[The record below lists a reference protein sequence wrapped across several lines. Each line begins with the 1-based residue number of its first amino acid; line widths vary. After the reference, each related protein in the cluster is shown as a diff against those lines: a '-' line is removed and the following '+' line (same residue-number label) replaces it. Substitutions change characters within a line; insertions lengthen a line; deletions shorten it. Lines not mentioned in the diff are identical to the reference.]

1 MTIAK
6 KIAHKAQAAKGA
18 AKKYIGRATG
28 NTRLRTEGRADQFK
42 GNTKQAGDNV
52 KDAFRH

>member
-28 NTRLRTEGRADQFK
+28 NTRTI
-42 GNTKQAGDNV
+42 
-52 KDAFRH
+52 